1 MTSANLRKAIPI
13 IGAISSG
20 KSFFVDSLLGL
31 NILESDSNITTKF
44 VCIIQHHKNL
54 KEPRFYQIEL
64 IEKDFDENKMMIY
77 EGNIKGNIING
88 YENIKQKIKEINRM
102 HKDIENEEVKY
113 EELFYVLEIEIKNI
127 ENEKLLD
134 EYDFYDIPG
143 LDEYLGDEKKTGEN
157 LSQSEKQKEE
167 NSLKR
172 MKYIEGLFKYFK
184 SRIDFGVFVIN
195 AESHYA
201 NASKE
206 VIINVANILKPKKI
220 RNYLIIL
227 NKIDRQ
233 AQPKVTIKKVKSIIT
248 NNVIKQLNLSD
259 NIFISLDSRQLKH
272 QTLMKENFENY
283 LFFLFNQYLE
293 KSVIPFKDNRE
304 GTEEEKKFN
313 TKLYSF
319 NQFLIDYVAQGKN
332 EEQTA
337 QNIEEAE
344 SKFDDNYDYDE
355 LNIKDIFTKIKT

>member
-1 MTSANLRKAIPI
+1 M
-13 IGAISSG
+13 
-20 KSFFVDSLLGL
+20 
-31 NILESDSNITTKF
+31 
-44 VCIIQHHKNL
+44 
-54 KEPRFYQIEL
+54 
-64 IEKDFDENKMMIY
+64 
-77 EGNIKGNIING
+77 
-88 YENIKQKIKEINRM
+88 
-102 HKDIENEEVKY
+102 
-113 EELFYVLEIEIKNI
+113 
-127 ENEKLLD
+127 
-134 EYDFYDIPG
+134 
-143 LDEYLGDEKKTGEN
+143 
-157 LSQSEKQKEE
+157 SQSEKQKEE

-337 QNIEEAE
+337 QYIEEAE

-355 LNIKDIFTKIKT
+355 LNIKDIFTKIKLRKIL

>member
-1 MTSANLRKAIPI
+1 M
-13 IGAISSG
+13 
-20 KSFFVDSLLGL
+20 
-31 NILESDSNITTKF
+31 
-44 VCIIQHHKNL
+44 
-54 KEPRFYQIEL
+54 
-64 IEKDFDENKMMIY
+64 
-77 EGNIKGNIING
+77 
-88 YENIKQKIKEINRM
+88 
-102 HKDIENEEVKY
+102 
-113 EELFYVLEIEIKNI
+113 
-127 ENEKLLD
+127 
-134 EYDFYDIPG
+134 
-143 LDEYLGDEKKTGEN
+143 
-157 LSQSEKQKEE
+157 SQSEKQKEE

-283 LFFLFNQYLE
+283 LFFLFN
-293 KSVIPFKDNRE
+293 
-304 GTEEEKKFN
+304 
-313 TKLYSF
+313 
-319 NQFLIDYVAQGKN
+319 
-332 EEQTA
+332 
-337 QNIEEAE
+337 
-344 SKFDDNYDYDE
+344 
-355 LNIKDIFTKIKT
+355 